1 MPSHLASDVDM
12 MRHSYD
18 QWALGERERAL
29 AYYHKPD
36 PDVDMLMGGQNPTFF
51 DTRCSDVAAIST

>member
-36 PDVDMLMGGQNPTFF
+36 PDVDMLVNDGKVLSKCG
-51 DTRCSDVAAIST
+51 RI